1 MNILKYIKQEQK
13 RLDNSRYKTKN
24 HWLWYVLY
32 GEQLALEKIE
42 RMLDK
47 GEIKWTSK

>member
-24 HWLWYVLY
+24 PRLWYVLY

-42 RMLDK
+42 RMIDK
-47 GEIKWTSK
+47 GELKCL